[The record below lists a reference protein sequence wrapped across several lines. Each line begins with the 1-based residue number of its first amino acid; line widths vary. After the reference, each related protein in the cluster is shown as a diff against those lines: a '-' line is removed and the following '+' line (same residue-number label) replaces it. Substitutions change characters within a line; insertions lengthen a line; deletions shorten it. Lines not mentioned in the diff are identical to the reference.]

1 MYVRKLKITMI
12 DFKQHKYNP
21 MTKFLISIY
30 TYGFPSLVGSWLL
43 SFLMPVASF
52 LFFTVVLVVCD
63 LGTGVMAAKKRKE
76 VVHSKGIR
84 RTVDKMIVYFIAILL
99 SQGLMKVF
107 EIPILNLTYTVSLI
121 IAIAE
126 FKSVIEN
133 VETIADLKI
142 WSFIKEKLIG
152 NLKK

>member
-1 MYVRKLKITMI
+1 
-12 DFKQHKYNP
+12 
-21 MTKFLISIY
+21 
-30 TYGFPSLVGSWLL
+30 
-43 SFLMPVASF
+43 MPVASF

>member
-1 MYVRKLKITMI
+1 
-12 DFKQHKYNP
+12 
-21 MTKFLISIY
+21 
-30 TYGFPSLVGSWLL
+30 
-43 SFLMPVASF
+43 
-52 LFFTVVLVVCD
+52 
-63 LGTGVMAAKKRKE
+63 
-76 VVHSKGIR
+76 
-84 RTVDKMIVYFIAILL
+84 MIVYFIAILL